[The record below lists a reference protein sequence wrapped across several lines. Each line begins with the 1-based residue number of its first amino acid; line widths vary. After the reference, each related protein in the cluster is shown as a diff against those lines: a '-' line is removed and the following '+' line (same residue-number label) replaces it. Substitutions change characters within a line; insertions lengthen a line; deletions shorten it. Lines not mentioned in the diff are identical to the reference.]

1 VGPGGREVS
10 AVGLTWTTD
19 KSPYDA
25 GPSLVGAKLN
35 QVGAEPN
42 GEGGVTLIAA
52 SGTLPNDELALYGK
66 ADFRIRVLTTGRL
79 FTRRCDRSAARV
91 RMVR

>member
-25 GPSLVGAKLN
+25 GPSLVDAKLN
-35 QVGAEPN
+35 QVGAEPT

-52 SGTLPNDELALYGK
+52 SGTLSNDELAL
-66 ADFRIRVLTTGRL
+66 
-79 FTRRCDRSAARV
+79 
-91 RMVR
+91 